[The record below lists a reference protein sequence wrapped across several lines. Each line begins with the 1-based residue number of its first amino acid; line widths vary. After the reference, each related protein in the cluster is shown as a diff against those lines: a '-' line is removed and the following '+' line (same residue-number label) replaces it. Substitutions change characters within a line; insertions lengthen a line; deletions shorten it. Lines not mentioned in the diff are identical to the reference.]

1 MKGKEGKKEGKEL
14 KSRISKMN
22 NYMGIGVDASIAMD
36 FHQAR
41 ERNPSFFYSR
51 LVNKLWYFKGG
62 FQQFMKGE
70 FRDFNQHVRL
80 ECGGEEV
87 ILPMYHSPQHR

>member
-1 MKGKEGKKEGKEL
+1 
-14 KSRISKMN
+14 
-22 NYMGIGVDASIAMD
+22 MD